1 MAQRTIS
8 PAGGN
13 FGSASAWVEG
23 IVPTSGDNVVGITT
37 SGSITME
44 ANRSILRIDLTNYAA
59 TWSYAGR
66 TLNLVQTGVSSNFWG
81 VNTKTDNTGLLFLSA
96 GAAVYTLY
104 HYGTYSIGNLSSNST
119 NAQITLATDIYVND
133 MINQNVNVRWNG
145 VTRTIYV
152 RGNFRNNSETST
164 TQLVT
169 APQSFLGSALAD
181 LIGEGYISTN
191 LGDGSNQGRLRI
203 SGSYSSRFNPF
214 RVLQNTTLEV
224 ATAANVSN
232 LDLTFWNTS
241 NGTGVFTASISSPPR
256 NVLVYQT
263 AKTVQGS
270 TDLNLT
276 STLVANNF
284 GSYPLLLSNV
294 TASFYDNIR
303 FLGTGGFS
311 FSSFSLYPT
320 FSLIQA
326 QGLQPYRSPNIQL
339 APGTIY
345 NIGRFQAI
353 GNADNKSTIS
363 SSSPGTQSTINITG
377 TNAVVTNYNFTD
389 ITATGQTIYALNS
402 TLSNTTNIKATASID
417 NVNPTGF
424 AFVS

>member
-1 MAQRTIS
+1 
-8 PAGGN
+8 
-13 FGSASAWVEG
+13 
-23 IVPTSGDNVVGITT
+23 
-37 SGSITME
+37 
-44 ANRSILRIDLTNYAA
+44 
-59 TWSYAGR
+59 
-66 TLNLVQTGVSSNFWG
+66 
-81 VNTKTDNTGLLFLSA
+81 
-96 GAAVYTLY
+96 
-104 HYGTYSIGNLSSNST
+104 
-119 NAQITLATDIYVND
+119 
-133 MINQNVNVRWNG
+133 
-145 VTRTIYV
+145 
-152 RGNFRNNSETST
+152 
-164 TQLVT
+164 
-169 APQSFLGSALAD
+169 
-181 LIGEGYISTN
+181 
-191 LGDGSNQGRLRI
+191 LRI

-214 RVLQNTTLEV
+214 RILQNTTLEV

-284 GSYPLLLSNV
+284 GSYPLLQSNV

-311 FSSFSLYPT
+311 FSNFSLYPT

-353 GNADNKSTIS
+353 GNADNRSTIS

-417 NVNPTGF
+417 NVNPTAF

>member
-23 IVPTSGDNVVGITT
+23 LVPTSSDNVVGITT
-37 SGSITME
+37 SGSITMN
-44 ANRSILRIDLTNYAA
+44 ASYTIQRIDLTSYSA
-59 TWSYAGR
+59 TWSYATR
-66 TLNLVQTGVSSNFWG
+66 TLTLGLLNGSNIFG
-81 VNTKTDNTGLLFLSA
+81 VNTKTDSTGLLFFGNVSA
-96 GAAVYTLY
+96 NLTHL
-104 HYGTYSIGNLSSNST
+104 GTYSIGNLSSNAT
-119 NAQITLATDIYVND
+119 NGIITINSDVYVND
-133 MINQNVNVRWNG
+133 VVNQNVGVRWNG
-145 VTRTIYV
+145 PTRTIYV
-152 RGNFRNNSETST
+152 RGNFRNNAETST
-164 TQLVT
+164 TQLV
-169 APQSFLGSALAD
+169 ASPQNFSGSVLVD

-191 LGDGSNQGRLRI
+191 LGDGSNPGRLRI

-232 LDLTFWNTS
+232 LDLTFWNTN

-256 NVLVYQT
+256 SVLVYQT

-284 GSYPLLLSNV
+284 GSYPLLQSNV

-311 FSSFSLYPT
+311 FSNFSLYPT

-339 APGTIY
+339 APGSIY
-345 NIGRFQAI
+345 TIGRFQAI
-353 GNADNKSTIS
+353 GNADDRSTIS

-389 ITATGQTIYALNS
+389 ITATGKTIYALNS

-417 NVNPTGF
+417 NVNPTAF